1 MAEASKPKTWLATGA
16 SQGLGLAITLSALR
30 TGHKVIAGA
39 RKPEVAAKAHPEVEA
54 EGGRWLQ
61 LDVDSK
67 NTTEVIRK
75 ALEDAGGVDVV
86 VNNAG
91 WYLNGT
97 IEDLTEDEMQASM
110 NTNFWGPI
118 RVIKGVLPSMRARKS
133 GTIVAISS
141 IHAIYPIVSGALY
154 SCPKAAHDMLQA
166 VLSHELASFNIRTIT
181 INAGLYKTDVLANSK
196 QASNGLSDAYLSS
209 SVGQLLGTFGRY
221 AQDPETN
228 FPGDPKK
235 LGDRLVEVV
244 DGTGLAQG
252 LKKNQSRFLFGRDAI
267 KLSDIAV
274 KDMLDDFE
282 ASALTSPGNVQLPT
296 PAATMAARASTNGAA
311 GMPRL
316 HDTLRTPE
324 DLEKIT
330 SLKAEINRKKGDVD
344 ARLREGLKDHLD
356 STQNGMSTL
365 AEGQKLVGQIK
376 EEMKS
381 IHDLCEQAQAIRK
394 NFPQLDYLARV
405 HRNFEATRAMQA
417 GLDTFERDCSV
428 VQRLLEEDEIDPE
441 NQPNLLEAHM
451 RLTRLRDF
459 RDESLDQIRRGKDSS
474 LEQTLLDWFQQL
486 DDVIFM
492 FDDHIGRICMKLIEL
507 VQQDNRGLIVRLAIV
522 IASEEKNDD
531 RVRALQDAQK
541 DHQDLVSKFT
551 SFTIGPKTIRGYKEK
566 FTQAIEFHAQNQFE
580 ETRQGFQED
589 PSRLD
594 KATKWFFNDLFVC
607 KQGMQS
613 LFPRK
618 WKIFDTYVNIY
629 HKQMHDF
636 LLSYVDAEDLRPPQM
651 LAIVHYIDVYYQ
663 KMSKLGLSQAQ
674 LKPHVLDSREG
685 DLIRDYRNIITK
697 ALNSWIDRMYVTD
710 MKNFKARSSEAI
722 EQDPDGHF
730 RTKTLPDMWRML
742 HEQAVAAGDS
752 EREDVVEGVM
762 SAMFS
767 ALKSRQQQWEKLVD
781 EEVERYKNPTS
792 EQLESL
798 QQLQD
803 WLLAIANDQ
812 IACVDDAA
820 GDVLDDP
827 TAQKGYLTR
836 FREDFTTLPTP
847 PSAKFMST
855 NGASE
860 LDSLRDGYVDLATHC
875 LSRFVQLI
883 FRVDFRSILTELFVP
898 GKWYEQTAMQRITT
912 TFDDYIGDYGSVLHP
927 SLLDILIEELS
938 DALLVNY
945 LTSIRTNKGV
955 KFRRG
960 EPFPAKFR
968 DDVLAAFAFFEK
980 YPDGFNDTI
989 KPKWKAVNFTVQL
1002 LEADKVEVVG
1012 IFSQFKR
1019 EFWDLQLSW
1028 VEAALK
1034 TRDDWDRSMITAVKQ
1049 AAAST
1054 YTERSAETI
1063 MGKVK

>member
-1 MAEASKPKTWLATGA
+1 MAVRANAT
-16 SQGLGLAITLSALR
+16 
-30 TGHKVIAGA
+30 
-39 RKPEVAAKAHPEVEA
+39 
-54 EGGRWLQ
+54 
-61 LDVDSK
+61 
-67 NTTEVIRK
+67 
-75 ALEDAGGVDVV
+75 
-86 VNNAG
+86 
-91 WYLNGT
+91 
-97 IEDLTEDEMQASM
+97 
-110 NTNFWGPI
+110 
-118 RVIKGVLPSMRARKS
+118 
-133 GTIVAISS
+133 
-141 IHAIYPIVSGALY
+141 
-154 SCPKAAHDMLQA
+154 
-166 VLSHELASFNIRTIT
+166 
-181 INAGLYKTDVLANSK
+181 
-196 QASNGLSDAYLSS
+196 
-209 SVGQLLGTFGRY
+209 
-221 AQDPETN
+221 
-228 FPGDPKK
+228 
-235 LGDRLVEVV
+235 
-244 DGTGLAQG
+244 
-252 LKKNQSRFLFGRDAI
+252 
-267 KLSDIAV
+267 
-274 KDMLDDFE
+274 
-282 ASALTSPGNVQLPT
+282 ALT
-296 PAATMAARASTNGAA
+296 
-311 GMPRL
+311 GMPRIQ
-316 HDTLRTPE
+316 DALRTPE

-330 SLKAEINRKKGDVD
+330 SIKAEINRKKGDVD

-365 AEGQKLVGQIK
+365 SEGQKLVGQIK

-417 GLDTFERDCSV
+417 GLDNFERDCSIV
-428 VQRLLEEDEIDPE
+428 RALLEEDENDQY
-441 NQPNLLEAHM
+441 NQPNLLEAHL
-451 RLTRLRDF
+451 RLTQLRDF
-459 RDESLDQIRRGKDSS
+459 RDEALDQIRRGKDSS

-486 DDVIFM
+486 DDIIDM
-492 FDDHIGRICMKLIEL
+492 FDNHIGAICMNLIEL
-507 VQQDNRGLIVRLAIV
+507 TKQDNHGLIVRLAIV

-551 SFTIGPKTIRGYKEK
+551 SFTIGPKTIRGYKDK
-566 FTQAIEFHAQNQFE
+566 FLSAIKMYAESQFGT
-580 ETRQGFQED
+580 TRQSFQED

-594 KATKWFFNDLFVC
+594 KATKWFFNDIFVC
-607 KQGMQS
+607 KQGMQN
-613 LFPRK
+613 LFPKK

-629 HKQMHDF
+629 HQQMHDF
-636 LLSYVDAEDLRPPQM
+636 LLEYVDAEDLRPPQM

-663 KMSKLGLSQAQ
+663 KMSKLGLSQSQ

-710 MKNFKARSSEAI
+710 MKNFKSRAAEAI

-742 HEQAVAAGDS
+742 HEQAEAAGDS

-767 ALKSRQQQWEKLVD
+767 ALKSRQQQWERLVD

-792 EQLESL
+792 EQLEML
-798 QQLQD
+798 QPLQD

-820 GDVLDDP
+820 GDVIDDP

-836 FREDFTTLPTP
+836 FREDFVKLPTP

-860 LDSLRDGYVDLATHC
+860 MDSLRDGYVDLATHSI
-875 LSRFVQLI
+875 SRFVQLI
-883 FRVDFRSILTELFVP
+883 FRVDFRTILTELFVP

-912 TFDDYIGDYGSVLHP
+912 TFDDYIGDYRSVLHP
-927 SLLDILIEELS
+927 SLLDIMIEELS

-945 LTSIRTNKGV
+945 LTCIRSNKGV

-980 YPDGFNDTI
+980 FPDNFNETI

-1002 LEADKVEVVG
+1002 LEADKMEVVSV
-1012 IFSQFKR
+1012 FAEFKR
-1019 EFWDLQLSW
+1019 EYWDLQLSW
-1028 VEAALK
+1028 VEGVLK

-1054 YTERSAETI
+1054 YVERGADTLMS
-1063 MGKVK
+1063 KVK

>member
-1 MAEASKPKTWLATGA
+1 MAS
-16 SQGLGLAITLSALR
+16 
-30 TGHKVIAGA
+30 
-39 RKPEVAAKAHPEVEA
+39 
-54 EGGRWLQ
+54 
-61 LDVDSK
+61 
-67 NTTEVIRK
+67 
-75 ALEDAGGVDVV
+75 
-86 VNNAG
+86 
-91 WYLNGT
+91 
-97 IEDLTEDEMQASM
+97 
-110 NTNFWGPI
+110 
-118 RVIKGVLPSMRARKS
+118 
-133 GTIVAISS
+133 
-141 IHAIYPIVSGALY
+141 
-154 SCPKAAHDMLQA
+154 
-166 VLSHELASFNIRTIT
+166 
-181 INAGLYKTDVLANSK
+181 
-196 QASNGLSDAYLSS
+196 
-209 SVGQLLGTFGRY
+209 
-221 AQDPETN
+221 
-228 FPGDPKK
+228 
-235 LGDRLVEVV
+235 
-244 DGTGLAQG
+244 
-252 LKKNQSRFLFGRDAI
+252 
-267 KLSDIAV
+267 
-274 KDMLDDFE
+274 
-282 ASALTSPGNVQLPT
+282 
-296 PAATMAARASTNGAA
+296 RASTHDAA
-311 GMPRL
+311 GLPRIQ
-316 HDTLRTPE
+316 DTLRTPE

-330 SLKAEINRKKGDVD
+330 SLKAEISRKKGDID
-344 ARLREGLKDHLD
+344 ARLHEGLKDHLD

-365 AEGQKLVGQIK
+365 AEGQKLVEQIK

-394 NFPQLDYLARV
+394 NLPQLDYLARV

-417 GLDTFERDCSV
+417 GLDNFERDCAI
-428 VQRLLEEDEIDPE
+428 VQRLLEDDENDLE

-459 RDESLDQIRRGKDSS
+459 RDEALDQIKRGRDSS

-486 DDVIFM
+486 DNIVDV
-492 FDDHIGRICMKLIEL
+492 FDDHIGDICMNLIDI
-507 VQQDNRGLIVRLAIV
+507 VQRDNTGLIVRLAIV

-551 SFTIGPKTIRGYKEK
+551 SFTIGPKKMRGYKEK
-566 FTQAIEFHAQNQFE
+566 FIKAIEVVAQGKFE
-580 ETRQGFQED
+580 ETKQSFGED

-594 KATKWFFNDLFVC
+594 KATRWFFTDLFVC
-607 KQGMQS
+607 KEGMQN

-651 LAIVHYIDVYYQ
+651 LGIVHYIDVYYQ
-663 KMSKLGLSQAQ
+663 KMNKLGIRTTQ
-674 LKPHVLDSREG
+674 LQPHVLDSREG

-697 ALNSWIDRMYVTD
+697 ALNSWIDRMYVAD
-710 MKNFKARSSEAI
+710 RKNFMSRSTEAI

-730 RTKTLPDMWRML
+730 RTKTLPDLWRML

-767 ALKSRQQQWEKLVD
+767 ALKSRQQQWEKLID
-781 EEVERYKNPTS
+781 EEVERYKNPTP
-792 EQLESL
+792 EQLENL
-798 QQLQD
+798 QPLQD

-820 GDVLDDP
+820 GDVIDDP
-827 TAQKGYLTR
+827 SAQKGYLTR
-836 FREDFTTLPTP
+836 FREDFVKLPTP

-855 NGASE
+855 NGTSE
-860 LDSLRDGYVDLATHC
+860 LDALRDGYVDLATHC
-875 LSRFVQLI
+875 INGFVQLI
-883 FRVDFRSILTELFVP
+883 FKVDFRTIMSELFVP
-898 GKWYEQTAMQRITT
+898 GKWYEQAAMQRITT
-912 TFDDYIGDYGSVLHP
+912 TFDDYVGDYASVVHP

-945 LTSIRTNKGV
+945 LTAIRTNRGV

-980 YPDGFNDTI
+980 YPDSFNETI

-1002 LEADKVEVVG
+1002 LEADKTEVVG
-1012 IFSQFKR
+1012 VYEQFKR

-1028 VEAALK
+1028 VEGVLK
-1034 TRDDWDRSMITAVKQ
+1034 TRDDWDRSMITAVKR
-1049 AAAST
+1049 AAART
-1054 YTERSAETI
+1054 YAERGSDTV